1 MCEVWVAVDRV
12 ILVLRVVLGVIRE
25 GRTAEH
31 NRAGTGKEEPDT
43 SGSAGAIRGP
53 GRVIT
58 GAWWTP
64 FHPRTDVGS
73 GTTQRRRRMDVWKAL
88 LP

>member
-1 MCEVWVAVDRV
+1 VWVAVDRV

-25 GRTAEH
+25 GRTAER

-43 SGSAGAIRGP
+43 SGSARAIGGP

-58 GAWWTP
+58 GAWWMP
-64 FHPRTDVGS
+64 LHPRTDVGS
-73 GTTQRRRRMDVWKAL
+73 CATQRRRRVDVWNVL